1 MNTNNYKMF
10 WDNWHDVSNANET
23 LTTSDPDRLSGR
35 YVYSTIATLLR
46 HINIDNLHEHT
57 ILDYGCGTG
66 RLAKHLAPIC
76 RQLIAVDVSPKMLA
90 TAQARLSAY
99 HNVSYILAD
108 PSRPLS
114 IGDRVVDF
122 TFSYAALGYFG
133 GSAKFWFT
141 IDEIDRVSKSFALQL
156 HALTNEDPDTVLTI
170 DHSADQDIHRLSCYR
185 PSEKTIKK
193 RFSHAKYI
201 IERHEPDIRGRDM
214 FFYKIDRSFLPVYLK
229 YGLPAEALSVKD
241 SAPLSTADS
250 KPIIKRSLLIRIARK
265 MFNALPVAITRQLK
279 FIVSASVLK

>member
-1 MNTNNYKMF
+1 MNTNNYNIF

-23 LTTSDPDRLSGR
+23 LTTSDPDRLTGR
-35 YVYSTIATLLR
+35 YINTTIATLLR
-46 HINIDNLHEHT
+46 HINIDDLHQHT

-90 TAQARLSAY
+90 TAQSRLSAY

-133 GSAKFWFT
+133 ASAKFWFT

-170 DHSADQDIHRLSCYR
+170 DHSADQDIHSMSCYR

-193 RFSHAKYI
+193 RFPHAKYI
-201 IERHEPDIRGRDM
+201 IERHEPDIRGKDM
-214 FFYKIDRSFLPVYLK
+214 FFYKIDRSCLYLK
-229 YGLPAEALSVKD
+229 YGLPAEALSVED
-241 SAPLSTADS
+241 NTQVSTADS
-250 KPIIKRSLLIRIARK
+250 TPIIKRSLLMRIARK
-265 MFNALPVAITRQLK
+265 MFNALPVSITHKLK
-279 FIVSASVLK
+279 SIVSASVPK